1 MPAWPGLE
9 QAADCSLPLAERH
22 PTAPNAPQPRLRP
35 RPGALCFGYHLGV
48 VNGPLEVLSQQLGFG
63 GSAVLQGMVGAAAM
77 RTAASAWCLLLMPGP
92 TLVGQG
98 G

>member
-1 MPAWPGLE
+1 M
-9 QAADCSLPLAERH
+9 
-22 PTAPNAPQPRLRP
+22 
-35 RPGALCFGYHLGV
+35 